1 MYKTLFTLIIAILVT
16 SCNNNKS
23 LHFVILGQ
31 YADIDTGMVY
41 LTHYTAHN
49 FKVVDSTIVH
59 HDGSFKFEGDVPAP
73 ELYGISVIRNTR
85 RPASFFVE
93 DDTMCVKVWESCNDI
108 TVQHSEIN
116 DIYLRNKLQVYDY
129 SFNIDSFVNEHPE
142 SPVTAYFLSREL
154 SSRLDADKLQ
164 EYRNKLSSDLD
175 ECVYVKKIESLIE
188 NMQNLRPGTEAKDFK
203 TKDIDGNAV
212 SLSALRGKKV
222 ILHFWASWCS
232 DCRQE
237 LSAMRNIYRNS
248 DKNKLKI
255 IGISINSNIPEL
267 RKFISQNEIEWQQ
280 VCDEKEWMS
289 PIAQQYAVRAVP
301 TLVVIDEKGKI
312 VTSGNSVSEIE
323 KALK

>member
-1 MYKTLFTLIIAILVT
+1 
-16 SCNNNKS
+16 
-23 LHFVILGQ
+23 
-31 YADIDTGMVY
+31 
-41 LTHYTAHN
+41 
-49 FKVVDSTIVH
+49 
-59 HDGSFKFEGDVPAP
+59 
-73 ELYGISVIRNTR
+73 
-85 RPASFFVE
+85 
-93 DDTMCVKVWESCNDI
+93 
-108 TVQHSEIN
+108 
-116 DIYLRNKLQVYDY
+116 
-129 SFNIDSFVNEHPE
+129 
-142 SPVTAYFLSREL
+142 
-154 SSRLDADKLQ
+154 
-164 EYRNKLSSDLD
+164 EYRSKLSSDLD

-188 NMQNLRPGTEAKDFK
+188 NMQNLRPGTEAKDFN
-203 TKDIDGNAV
+203 TKDIDGKAV

-237 LSAMRNIYRNS
+237 LSAMRYIYKNS

-267 RKFISQNEIEWQQ
+267 RDFISKNEIEWQQ